1 MTQDQDED
9 DLAWNKGLPCEHS
22 QFYVAPGSTV
32 VMVLHKLGIEPEKVH
47 VEVFLGERLIQPM
60 DWTRLRFK
68 GGDVLNVHLTPNR
81 TTEEMVL

>member
-1 MTQDQDED
+1 
-9 DLAWNKGLPCEHS
+9 
-22 QFYVAPGSTV
+22 
-32 VMVLHKLGIEPEKVH
+32 MVLHKLGIEPEKVH